1 MIDEVTFDKTTY
13 AKLPNKFEAGTPNI
27 AGVIASGTALDYINK
42 IGLDSIAN
50 YESELLDYATKRLM
64 EIEGVKIYGDNNNKT
79 SVISFNLKDL
89 HHYDI
94 GSIIDNEGIAVR
106 TGHHCAQPIM
116 DYYNISGT
124 IRISLSFYN
133 TKQEIDSLVD
143 AIIQA
148 KKMLT

>member
-1 MIDEVTFDKTTY
+1 MFPNSKIINCTRNSLDNCWSIYKNNFD
-13 AKLPNKFEAGTPNI
+13 AGL
-27 AGVIASGTALDYINK
+27 SF
-42 IGLDSIAN
+42 
-50 YESELLDYATKRLM
+50 
-64 EIEGVKIYGDNNNKT
+64 
-79 SVISFNLKDL
+79 SFNLTDL

-116 DYYNISGT
+116 DYYKISGT

-133 TKQEIDSLVD
+133 TKQEIDSLID

>member
-1 MIDEVTFDKTTY
+1 
-13 AKLPNKFEAGTPNI
+13 
-27 AGVIASGTALDYINK
+27 
-42 IGLDSIAN
+42 
-50 YESELLDYATKRLM
+50 M
-64 EIEGVKIYGDNNNKT
+64 EIEGVKIYGDNNSKT

-116 DYYNISGT
+116 DYYKISGT

-133 TKQEIDSLVD
+133 TKQEIDSLID